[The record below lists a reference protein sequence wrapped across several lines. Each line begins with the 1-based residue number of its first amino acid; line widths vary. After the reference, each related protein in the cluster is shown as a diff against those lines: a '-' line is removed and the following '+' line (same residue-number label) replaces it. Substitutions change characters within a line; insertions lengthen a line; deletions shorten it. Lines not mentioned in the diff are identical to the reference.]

1 VLEAMAGTRI
11 AGTRLSW
18 PDVPPSHGAMVSSTP
33 TSQPDGQAP
42 PTTNLSG
49 RDPTWRQL
57 VVVTLLSAVLV
68 ILVSVGSAGF
78 QGLKSDISNLKSD
91 MVASETRQREDMK
104 DLRADIAVLK
114 TDNADIKTDVV
125 NLKGDVAVLKTDVA
139 VLKADNADIKG
150 EIRAL
155 NGKMDRLLEG
165 FLAARS

>member
-1 VLEAMAGTRI
+1 
-11 AGTRLSW
+11 
-18 PDVPPSHGAMVSSTP
+18 
-33 TSQPDGQAP
+33 
-42 PTTNLSG
+42 
-49 RDPTWRQL
+49 L

-104 DLRADIAVLK
+104 DLRADFKEYLGEIRADNADIKADIAVLK
-114 TDNADIKTDVV
+114 TDNADIKADI
-125 NLKGDVAVLKTDVA
+125 AVLKTDVA

>member
-1 VLEAMAGTRI
+1 M
-11 AGTRLSW
+11 
-18 PDVPPSHGAMVSSTP
+18 
-33 TSQPDGQAP
+33 
-42 PTTNLSG
+42 
-49 RDPTWRQL
+49 

-104 DLRADIAVLK
+104 DLRADFKEYLGEIRADNADIKADVAVLK

-125 NLKGDVAVLKTDVA
+125 SLKGDVAVLKADVVSLKGDVADIKTDVA